1 MEFLTKQQES
11 FCENAGLFGVMIS
24 ITCLIQMVMVMT
36 AHWIPFSVIATYMV
50 CIAGFVLLMKKSTDA
65 LRLLFIGTVLIFI
78 MAALVLLS
86 NIFSLLLLVLLA
98 YLIAIVT
105 LLFTGQIP
113 AQLKKKR
120 MAAIE
125 EEQKWTS
132 IL

>member
-24 ITCLIQMVMVMT
+24 ITCLVQMVMMMT
-36 AHWIPFSVIATYMV
+36 AHWIPFSVIGTYTI
-50 CIAGFVLLMKKSTDA
+50 CIAGFVLLMKKSTGA
-65 LRLLFIGTVLIFI
+65 LRLLTIGTILIFF

-86 NIFSLLLLVLLA
+86 NIFSLLLFVLLA
-98 YLIAIVT
+98 YLITIVT
-105 LLFTGQIP
+105 LMYTGQIP

-125 EEQKWTS
+125 EAQKWNT